1 MSYVIQI
8 WQHPQGLAYPS
19 SLNDCAEFLAS
30 ESLMRAMQNP
40 LFIQLSQKLMS
51 AYPDYLAALDSDM
64 PDNWVWREP
73 VTGQTTSAVLVININ
88 PSYRDKAL
96 SCLIPEAKTLGLSVF
111 DPQIGQAWFANGLSL
126 PVGLS
131 VPVATTSEEDDEER
145 IYADVPKNKPLRD
158 QVFELIKPFMQQHGY
173 KAYKRDHRFVLQF
186 EGGEVGIKLVSVSNS
201 WPAYGE
207 FFIMTHGRLHSLASF
222 KEQMIPQ
229 WVPSYQVEPKELTFC
244 GNQQYWMPKGR
255 EFLSINQDEYQVTS
269 YAQIPAVAEHLIQ
282 VLSNVLF
289 PLFEQAKTIRGLD
302 SLMNQWSEFTQ
313 ETFLPL
319 KPSMRWFDNLY
330 IAYLVE
336 NPRLDFYIDLF
347 NKMID
352 ARGSWKINESER
364 AVFALI
370 EYMRANPLSA

>member
-8 WQHPQGLAYPS
+8 WQQPQGLAYPS
-19 SLNDCAEFLAS
+19 SFHDCADFLAS
-30 ESLMRAMQNP
+30 ESLVRAMQNP

-51 AYPDYLAALDSDM
+51 TSPDYLAALDSDM
-64 PDNWVWREP
+64 PDNWVWGEP
-73 VTGQTTSAVLVININ
+73 VTGQTTSAVLVISIN

-96 SCLIPEAKTLGLSVF
+96 SCLIPDAKTLGLSVF
-111 DPQIGQAWFANGLSL
+111 DPQIGQAWFANGQSL

-131 VPVATTSEEDDEER
+131 VPVATDDEER
-145 IYADVPKNKPLRD
+145 IYAYVPKNKPLRD

-186 EGGEVGIKLVSVSNS
+186 EEGEVGIELVSVSNS

-269 YAQIPAVAEHLIQ
+269 YTQIPAVAEHLIQ

-302 SLMNQWSEFTQ
+302 SLMNQWNEFSELIW
-313 ETFLPL
+313 LPI
-319 KPSMRWFDNLY
+319 KPSMEWFDNLY
-330 IAYLVE
+330 IAYLAQ
-336 NPRLDFYIDLF
+336 NPRLEFYISMF
-347 NKMID
+347 HRQID
-352 ARGSWKINESER
+352 GTVKLTHSEK
-364 AVFALI
+364 ATLALI
-370 EYMRANPLSA
+370 NYMRVNLLSA